1 MGAILCCLRGPD
13 DEAPG
18 CCLCL
23 PWPFLNNDLQDS
35 GPAARQ
41 RADTRVA
48 PVEGRVPLAGSTG
61 SGQDDAMNTF
71 RCPPRP
77 LPYDDPQSIH
87 QMEQHPLVAGHD
99 KGSTRF
105 RKSFQ
110 LEESNNSDI
119 SSGRAAHK
127 AHMSTLKAQSHG
139 QKIVGTQVDVPSEF
153 QDDCPICLEEYDYEN
168 PKIELQCNHNF
179 HLGCIYEWMERSQSC
194 PLCAK
199 VMLFNEE
206 Q

>member
-13 DEAPG
+13 DG
-18 CCLCL
+18 CCSCL
-23 PWPFLNNDLQDS
+23 PWPFLNNNHDS
-35 GPAARQ
+35 GAAARQ

-48 PVEGRVPLAGSTG
+48 PVQGRVTLAGSTG
-61 SGQDDAMNTF
+61 SGQEDSMNTF

-77 LPYDDPQSIH
+77 LPYDDPQFIH

-99 KGSTRF
+99 KASTRF
-105 RKSFQ
+105 QKSNQ
-110 LEESNNSDI
+110 LEKSNNADI
-119 SSGRAAHK
+119 SSARPAEKGDG
-127 AHMSTLKAQSHG
+127 SSLKAQSEG
-139 QKIVGTQVDVPSEF
+139 QKIGGTQVDVPSDCL
-153 QDDCPICLEEYDYEN
+153 DDCPICLEEYNYEN
-168 PKIELQCNHNF
+168 PKTELQCNHNF

-199 VMLFNEE
+199 VMLFNED

>member
-1 MGAILCCLRGPD
+1 MGAILCCLRGPG

-18 CCLCL
+18 CCSCL
-23 PWPFLNNDLQDS
+23 PWPFLNNNHQDS
-35 GPAARQ
+35 GAAARQ
-41 RADTRVA
+41 RANTRVA
-48 PVEGRVPLAGSTG
+48 PVQGRVPPAGSTG
-61 SGQDDAMNTF
+61 SGQEDSMNTF

-77 LPYDDPQSIH
+77 LPYDDPQFIH
-87 QMEQHPLVAGHD
+87 QMEKHLLVAGHD
-99 KGSTRF
+99 KASTQF
-105 RKSFQ
+105 QKSIQ
-110 LEESNNSDI
+110 LEGSNNSDI
-119 SSGRAAHK
+119 SSAHAAQK
-127 AHMSTLKAQSHG
+127 AHGSSLKAQSQG
-139 QKIVGTQVDVPSEF
+139 QKIVGTQVDVPSE
-153 QDDCPICLEEYDYEN
+153 DDCPICLEEYDYEN

>member
-13 DEAPG
+13 EEAPG

-23 PWPFLNNDLQDS
+23 PWPFLNNNHHDS
-35 GPAARQ
+35 VSGAAARQ

-48 PVEGRVPLAGSTG
+48 PVQGRLPPAASAA
-61 SGQDDAMNTF
+61 SGQEDSMNTF

-77 LPYDDPQSIH
+77 LPYDDPQFTH
-87 QMEQHPLVAGHD
+87 QTEQHPLVD
-99 KGSTRF
+99 KASTQF
-105 RKSFQ
+105 QKANQ
-110 LEESNNSDI
+110 LEQSKNADI
-119 SSGRAAHK
+119 TSARTAQKADGSS
-127 AHMSTLKAQSHG
+127 LKAQSQG
-139 QKIVGTQVDVPSEF
+139 QKIGGTKVDVPSDS

-168 PKIELQCNHNF
+168 PKIELQCNHKF

-199 VMLFNEE
+199 VMLFNED